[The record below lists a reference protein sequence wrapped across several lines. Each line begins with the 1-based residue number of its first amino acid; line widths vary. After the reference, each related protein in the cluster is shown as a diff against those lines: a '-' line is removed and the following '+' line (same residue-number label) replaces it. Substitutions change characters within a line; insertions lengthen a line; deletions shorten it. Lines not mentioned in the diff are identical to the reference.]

1 MKKIIVAGVVT
12 LLTASA
18 GVGCSG
24 CASSWW
30 QGVLNNPAEAV
41 QSFQTDAQ
49 VALGIAQATWAVIYP
64 QIPAAQQA
72 QAQQDFSNAI
82 ITANNAITAL
92 SDAVLAAAQ
101 AQQPNPDF
109 TKVMTDV
116 TNAVVAIENI
126 IKQWTPQPDA
136 SVPAPMVKAVYGR
149 TSLDVAIKE
158 MKKAGSPR

>member
-1 MKKIIVAGVVT
+1 MLKK
-12 LLTASA
+12 TASIVLVSLALAA
-18 GVGCSG
+18 GTGCSG
-24 CASSWW
+24 CNSAWW

-41 QSFQTDAQ
+41 QTFQTDAQ

-72 QAQQDFSNAI
+72 QAQQDFSNAV

-101 AQQPNPDF
+101 AQQANPDF
-109 TKVMTDV
+109 TQVMTDV
-116 TNAVVAIENI
+116 TNAIVAIENI

-136 SVPAPMVKAVYGR
+136 GVPASMVKAVYGR

-158 MKKAGSPR
+158 MKKAGSLR